1 MREQWPVDLP
11 GASSPAMT
19 WNSWGTPDKH
29 RPLSEGTRALLNS
42 ALGIADTEAEV
53 RSSTPPRLEGSV
65 LSIQRRTA
73 LADIVGE
80 SHVVTDD
87 AVRTLHLGGKS
98 TFDLLARRSGEVQ
111 DAPDAVVFPA
121 DTDEVHELL
130 RYCSAESIAVVPF
143 GGGTSVVGGVDP
155 VREWFDAVVSISTAR
170 LTGMTHLDEISRT
183 ATFGAGVT
191 GPQAEEML
199 ARHGLTL
206 GHFPQSFMFA
216 TIGGFAATRSSGQ
229 ASSGYGRFAD
239 MVCSLVVATPIGI
252 THAGTAPASAAGP
265 DLRHVFLGSEGT
277 LGIITSVTVRVHPIP
292 ETTAYRAWWFPSF
305 ASGAEAFRELAA
317 EAGRP
322 TVMRLSDEVETGI
335 NEALAGQSDDT
346 VPPGGCLSVA
356 TFEGTEHEVDARAT
370 AADAMIAMHS
380 GISIDPGRARAWE
393 SGRFDSPYL
402 RDALLDAGALA
413 ETLETATQWSHLAAV
428 REAVTSALVRSL
440 TEVGTPPIVMC
451 HISHVYPTGASLYF
465 TVVCAATEDARTQ
478 WLGAKRS
485 ATQAMTDSGA
495 TVTHHHAVGRDHRPW
510 MVQEVGP
517 VGTALLRAIKVAMDP
532 AGVLNPGK
540 LIP

>member
-1 MREQWPVDLP
+1 
-11 GASSPAMT
+11 MT